1 MAKEKAKKKQRK
13 KKGGNKPLG
22 RQHARRAVV
31 KSTPVAVSTRR
42 FFYWSSGRRG
52 SPLRPSKY
60 KSFPNFSFQFLRNVD
75 FYSKKAMILT
85 WEKSRFRTGF
95 NSFYQVIKK
104 DE

>member
-22 RQHARRAVV
+22 RQHARRA
-31 KSTPVAVSTRR
+31 VAVSTRR

>member
-42 FFYWSSGRRG
+42 FFY
-52 SPLRPSKY
+52 
-60 KSFPNFSFQFLRNVD
+60 
-75 FYSKKAMILT
+75 
-85 WEKSRFRTGF
+85 
-95 NSFYQVIKK
+95 
-104 DE
+104 